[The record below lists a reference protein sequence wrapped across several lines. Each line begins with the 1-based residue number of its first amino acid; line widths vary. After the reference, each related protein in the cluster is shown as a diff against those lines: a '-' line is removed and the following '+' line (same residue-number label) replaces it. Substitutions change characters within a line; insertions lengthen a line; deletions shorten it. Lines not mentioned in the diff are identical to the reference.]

1 MGEFCW
7 FLHVI
12 LMNEID
18 NLRGRFTLGINV
30 SWRNW
35 TTDLD
40 GVHSG
45 NELYLSRYRAHLVR
59 GTTLSLRLWTF
70 RL

>member
-30 SWRNW
+30 S
-35 TTDLD
+35 
-40 GVHSG
+40 
-45 NELYLSRYRAHLVR
+45 
-59 GTTLSLRLWTF
+59 
-70 RL
+70 